1 MNVCDFNFYDLI
13 ARNACSYPDKDA
25 LVCGERRITFQ
36 AYRDLC
42 DRYAAGL
49 IHAGTAIG
57 DRIAVMA
64 NNGEDFLILCGAAAR
79 IGAVVV
85 PVNWRLSGGELAYLL
100 RDTMPRYLVSGRE
113 YREQAQIA
121 AAQIASVEKH
131 YVFQAEEMEAGC
143 IPFKTLGDG
152 NGDNSASAVSG
163 HTPYMII
170 HTAAVGGKPRGS
182 VLSQANLMAAGSQ
195 IAQLLHLGCLDAY
208 VGLLPLFHI
217 GGLVMTMAAM
227 LSGGKNVLV
236 ERFDPP
242 AVLRQIEAEKGSFF
256 VTFPPMMAALLDA
269 QKTAPADISSLRI
282 ACGVDGPET
291 IERFLRTVPHAA
303 FFSLYG
309 QTEVMPVSGGE
320 YGERPGSIGRPA
332 ALTRVAL
339 FDDLDK
345 EVPPGTPGE
354 ICVRSPAVFQGY
366 WNLEDD
372 SAHSSRN
379 GWHHT
384 GDLGRFDENGF
395 LWYTG
400 RKPEKELIKPGGE
413 NVYPAEVEKVILE
426 HGAIA
431 EVSVIGVP
439 DSGWGEAVKAVCVL
453 KEGYTVRADEL
464 ADFVA
469 SKIARYKKPKHV
481 VFVEHLPKTATGVID
496 RQAVKKAY
504 ACG

>member
-1 MNVCDFNFYDLI
+1 MNECDFNFYDLI
-13 ARNACSYPDKDA
+13 ARNACAYPNKDA

-36 AYRDLC
+36 DFRDLC

-49 IHAGTAIG
+49 VRAGAAAG
-57 DRIAVMA
+57 DRIAIMA

-79 IGAVVV
+79 LGAVVV
-85 PVNWRLSGGELAYLL
+85 PVNWRLSGGELAYILQ
-100 RDTMPRYLVSGRE
+100 DTTPRYLVSGSE

-121 AAQIASVEKH
+121 AAKITSVEKH
-131 YVFQAEEMEAGC
+131 YVFQAEAPESGC
-143 IPFKTLGDG
+143 IPFKALD
-152 NGDNSASAVSG
+152 NGADDVSVSAVSG
-163 HTPYMII
+163 HIPYMII

-182 VLSQANLMAAGSQ
+182 VLSQANLMAAASQ
-195 IAQLLHLGCLDAY
+195 IAQLLNLGCLDAY
-208 VGLLPLFHI
+208 VGVLPLFHI
-217 GGLVMTMAAM
+217 GGLVMTMATMVA
-227 LSGGKNVLV
+227 GGKNVLV

-242 AVLRQIEAEKGSFF
+242 AVIRQIEAEKGSFF
-256 VTFPPMMAALLDA
+256 VTFPPMLGALLDA
-269 QKTAPADISSLRI
+269 QKTVSANLSSLRI

-291 IERFLRTVPHAA
+291 IGRFSQAVPRAA

-309 QTEVMPVSGGE
+309 QTEVMPVSGGDYRE
-320 YGERPGSIGRPA
+320 SPGSIGRPA

-339 FDDLDK
+339 FDDLDQ

-354 ICVRSPAVFQGY
+354 ICVRSPAVFRGY
-366 WNLEDD
+366 WNLEEE
-372 SAHSSRN
+372 SASSARN

-384 GDLGRFDENGF
+384 GDLGRFDEKGF
-395 LWYTG
+395 LWYAG

-439 DSGWGEAVKAVCVL
+439 DPGWGEAVKAICVL
-453 KEGYTVRADEL
+453 KEGFMVSADEL

-481 VFVEHLPKTATGVID
+481 VFVEKLPKTEGGAID

-504 ACG
+504 AGS